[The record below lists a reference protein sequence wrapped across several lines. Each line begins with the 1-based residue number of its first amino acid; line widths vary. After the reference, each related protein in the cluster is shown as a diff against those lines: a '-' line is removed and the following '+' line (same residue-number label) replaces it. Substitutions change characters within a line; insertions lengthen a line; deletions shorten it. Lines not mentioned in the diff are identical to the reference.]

1 MAAADIDADLAEHAP
16 CGLLAASPRGQI
28 VAVNQTLLAW
38 LGVER
43 DALVGRRR
51 FQELLSVPGRVFYE
65 THFAPLLRLQGF
77 VHEVAVDLVV
87 AGGAVWPVLVS
98 ASERRD
104 GDGKPEGI
112 RISIARAAER
122 RTYERELLLARRM
135 AEQALKAKADFLGVF
150 AHEIRNALSA
160 MQIGAE
166 LLRGGELPDSA
177 RGSLA
182 SVERGL
188 ERADALLHS
197 MLEVSR
203 FEAGKVDLDR
213 HRFDLREVVG
223 GVTSTLVPAARR
235 KGLGL
240 EVTIDPAVPRY
251 LVGDAMKIGQVIAN
265 LVGNAVKFTDAGA
278 VTVGVDGVSLAPAQ
292 ATLRFSVRDTGIGI
306 PRDRLSTIFDEYVQ
320 ATPDIAARYGGSG
333 LGLAICRRIVELHGS
348 HIEVDSAPG
357 AGATFSFMLT
367 LAVAAAPR

>member
-1 MAAADIDADLAEHAP
+1 MAADLDADLAEHAP
-16 CGLLAASPRGQI
+16 CGLLATSPRGQI
-28 VAVNQTLLAW
+28 VAANQTLLTW

-43 DALVGRRR
+43 AALVGRRR
-51 FQELLSVPGRVFYE
+51 FQELLTVPGRIYYE

-87 AGGAVWPVLVS
+87 ADGAVWPVLVS

-104 GDGKPEGI
+104 PAGHPQGI
-112 RISIARAAER
+112 RIAIARAADR

-182 SVERGL
+182 SIERGL
-188 ERADALLHS
+188 ERADGLLHS

-203 FEAGKVDLDR
+203 FEAGRVDLDR
-213 HRFDLREVVG
+213 RRFELREVVT
-223 GVTSTLVPAARR
+223 GVTATLVPAARR
-235 KGLGL
+235 KGLALDVG
-240 EVTIDPAVPRY
+240 IDPAVPRY

-265 LVGNAVKFTDAGA
+265 LVGNAVKFTEAGA
-278 VTVGVDGVSLAPAQ
+278 VTVEVDGVSLSPVQ
-292 ATLRFSVRDTGIGI
+292 AVLRFAVRDTGIGI
-306 PRDRLSTIFDEYVQ
+306 PADRLSTIFDEYVQ
-320 ATPDIAARYGGSG
+320 ASPDIAARFGGSG

-348 HIEVDSAPG
+348 RIEVDSAPG
-357 AGATFSFMLT
+357 AGSTFSFVLA
-367 LAVAAAPR
+367 LAVAEAPP